1 MSTRDEMIGKLQ
13 AALSPLA
20 LEVVDDSHQ
29 HAGHIGHPGSGHPGQ
44 MSASE
49 THFTVKV
56 VSEAFAG
63 KTRLAR
69 HRLIN
74 EILAE
79 NLRGGV
85 HALAIEARAP
95 GE

>member
-1 MSTRDEMIGKLQ
+1 MSVKDRITAKLTE
-13 AALSPLA
+13 ALAPKH
-20 LEVVDDSHQ
+20 LEVIDDSHR
-29 HAGHIGHPGSGHPGQ
+29 HAGHLGHPGSGHPGT

-56 VSEAFAG
+56 VSDAFSG
-63 KTRLAR
+63 KARLAR
-69 HRLIN
+69 HRLVN
-74 EILAE
+74 DLLSAE
-79 NLRGGV
+79 LKAGV

>member
-1 MSTRDEMIGKLQ
+1 MTIKDRITTRLRD
-13 AALSPLA
+13 ALSPA
-20 LEVVDDSHQ
+20 SLEVIDDSAK

-44 MSASE
+44 MSAME

-56 VSEAFAG
+56 VSAAFIG

-69 HRLIN
+69 HRMVN
-74 EILAE
+74 ELLAQE
-79 NLRGGV
+79 FADGL
-85 HALAIEARAP
+85 HALAIEARAV